1 MSKNQKNSN
10 ATPRQQRG
18 EAIEKAHRE
27 GALQE
32 GLHLAP
38 NQPPENSVLP
48 PTNTGG
54 GVDSGGDGGSGE
66 GGGGS
71 SSGEK

>member
-1 MSKNQKNSN
+1 MSEKKQDNPN
-10 ATPRQQRG
+10 PRPQRG
-18 EAIEKAHRE
+18 ENGEKALRE

-54 GVDSGGDGGSGE
+54 EGQGSGA

-71 SSGEK
+71 SSGEE